1 MHLARLIAVI
11 GIAVAWFTGGAA
23 RAADRY
29 ALDPMHTFVVFK
41 ITDVGY
47 AHVVGWFTAVAGQL
61 TFDPADVT
69 KSTLKVTIK
78 TASIDTH
85 FAQRNKDLMSPDFLN
100 VAEFPEMT
108 FKSTSVER
116 TGDKKGK
123 VTGELTLLGVTK
135 PVTMDV
141 TFNKIAPNPFNKNT
155 PTAGFEAHTAIKRS
169 DFGMKAEIPNIGDE
183 IDISIDAQAPK
194 M

>member
-1 MHLARLIAVI
+1 MHLARLTTVIAFV
-11 GIAVAWFTGGAA
+11 VASFIGGAA
-23 RAADRY
+23 RAADKY

-41 ITDVGY
+41 ITDMGY
-47 AHVVGWFTAVAGQL
+47 AHVVGWFTAVAGKL
-61 TFDPADVT
+61 TFDPADIT
-69 KSTLKVTIK
+69 KSSLNVTIK

-100 VAEFPEMT
+100 VAEFPEMA
-108 FKSTSVER
+108 FKSTSVEK
-116 TGDKKGK
+116 TGNKTGR

-135 PVTMDV
+135 PVIMDV
-141 TFNKIAPNPFNKNT
+141 TFNKVAPNPFNNNT
-155 PTAGFEAHTAIKRS
+155 PTAGFEAHTVIKRS

-183 IDISIDAQAPK
+183 VDISIDSQAPK

>member
-1 MHLARLIAVI
+1 MHLARLTAVF
-11 GIAVAWFTGGAA
+11 GIPVALFMGGPAW
-23 RAADRY
+23 AADKY
-29 ALDPMHTFVVFK
+29 TLDPMHTFVVFK
-41 ITDVGY
+41 IMDVGF
-47 AHVVGWFTAVAGQL
+47 AHVVGWFTGVAGEL

-69 KSTLKVTIK
+69 KSALNVTIK
-78 TASIDTH
+78 TASVDTH
-85 FAQRNKDLMSPDFLN
+85 FPQRNKDLMSPDFLN

-108 FKSTSVER
+108 FKSTSVEK
-116 TGDKKGK
+116 TGDKTGR

-141 TFNKIAPNPFNKNT
+141 TFNKVAPNPFNNNT
-155 PTAGFEAHTAIKRS
+155 PTAGFEAHTIIKRS

-183 IDISIDAQAPK
+183 VDISIDSQAPR

>member
-1 MHLARLIAVI
+1 MHLARLTTVI
-11 GIAVAWFTGGAA
+11 VIAVAAFTGGNA
-23 RAADRY
+23 RAEKY
-29 ALDPMHTFVVFK
+29 ALDPTHTFVVFK
-41 ITDVGY
+41 ITDLGY
-47 AHVVGWFTAVAGQL
+47 SHVVGWFTAVAGEL

-69 KSTLKVTIK
+69 RSALNVTIK

-85 FAQRNKDLMSPDFLN
+85 FARRNKDLMSPDFLN

-141 TFNKIAPNPFNKNT
+141 TFTKVAPNPFHSNT
-155 PTAGFEAHTAIKRS
+155 PTAGFEAHTVIKRS
-169 DFGMKAEIPNIGDE
+169 EFGMKAEIPNIGDDV
-183 IDISIDAQAPK
+183 DISIDSQASK